1 MTPELQDIQ
10 VREALHE
17 SIEWVSSGN
26 REYRLPFKLSGMPS
40 EEWVRTFKELCLL
53 RRGAT
58 VHADQLT
65 LILYEADDEAQYVME
80 LKRVVDAT
88 NKAYRE
94 KLQER
99 EEAKHAAEEHQRQR
113 GEKIEEIRER
123 VKKRK
128 F

>member
-1 MTPELQDIQ
+1 M
-10 VREALHE
+10 
-17 SIEWVSSGN
+17 
-26 REYRLPFKLSGMPS
+26 
-40 EEWVRTFKELCLL
+40 
-53 RRGAT
+53 
-58 VHADQLT
+58 
-65 LILYEADDEAQYVME
+65 YEADDDAHHVME

-88 NKAYRE
+88 NKTYRE

-99 EEAKHAAEEHQRQR
+99 EEAKHAAEQHQHQR